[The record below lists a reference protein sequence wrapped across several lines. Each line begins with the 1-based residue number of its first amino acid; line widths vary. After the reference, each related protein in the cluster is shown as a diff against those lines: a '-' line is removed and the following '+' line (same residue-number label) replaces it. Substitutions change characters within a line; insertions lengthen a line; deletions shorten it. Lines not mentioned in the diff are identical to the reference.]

1 MTQILETIPSE
12 PTQTDVQTTAISS
25 SIDILTLE
33 EAADY
38 LRFSP
43 ERLQR
48 AAEKSHLPGR
58 LLDGEWRFSKV
69 AIDHWLSTPEP
80 PKTQRYTITQADI
93 DRSQARRPHLR
104 ALLKSWDVPENE
116 AEHTETWNY
125 LKVASLSMFCFIFRN
140 IPIF

>member
-12 PTQTDVQTTAISS
+12 PTQTSVQTTAISS

-33 EAADY
+33 EAANY

-69 AIDHWLSTPEP
+69 AIDRLLSTPLETQESIEIARSRLP
-80 PKTQRYTITQADI
+80 NLLEIMKTWNNPAYIEED
-93 DRSQARRPHLR
+93 
-104 ALLKSWDVPENE
+104 
-116 AEHTETWNY
+116 TETWEQLQIALQNST
-125 LKVASLSMFCFIFRN
+125 LRCRAE
-140 IPIF
+140 

>member
-12 PTQTDVQTTAISS
+12 PTQPIVQPIISP

-33 EAADY
+33 EAAEY

-43 ERLQR
+43 DRLQK
-48 AAEKSHLPGR
+48 AAEKSDLPGR
-58 LLDGEWRFSKV
+58 LLDGEWRFSKA

-80 PKTQRYTITQADI
+80 PKTQRYLITQADI
-93 DRSQARRPHLR
+93 DRSRARRPHLL
-104 ALLKSWDVPENE
+104 ALLKSWDIPENE

-125 LKVASLSMFCFIFRN
+125 LETALKNSTLRCRS
-140 IPIF
+140 